1 MVITELQTRFGIRK
15 RQYFEKRFSP
25 AYSTAFRVP
34 ETRMGK
40 KKFFFRNSIRR
51 SLIEIEIN
59 SEKIASI
66 GNQYH

>member
-40 KKFFFRNSIRR
+40 KKIFFETLLDGPLFTKYLKR
-51 SLIEIEIN
+51 
-59 SEKIASI
+59 
-66 GNQYH
+66 